1 MLNLPCLRK
10 DVFLSLLEFIELEV
24 LNSLSPGKVVSFS
37 SLAVLRAVASIGY
50 TVDAFRTVITS
61 LS

>member
-10 DVFLSLLEFIELEV
+10 EVFLSLLEFIELEV
-24 LNSLSPGKVVSFS
+24 LNSLSPGKVASFS

-50 TVDAFRTVITS
+50 TVDAFSTVITS